1 MSEVNT
7 RAKEQSIKFLAWSA
21 PGLRRGVKGDA
32 ERVLIPL
39 IEQLSRARDFV
50 FFLNLIFLAVLVLPK
65 SSCSR
70 EAGIALV
77 EYAWKLDGG
86 WIGCNISPGGVWGA

>member
-39 IEQLSRARDFV
+39 IRQVLEGPGFCFS
-50 FFLNLIFLAVLVLPK
+50 LNIIFLAVLPK
-65 SSCSR
+65 SSSSR
-70 EAGIALV
+70 EAGIAVV